1 MEFKKTKLGVIPSNW
16 EVKPIKEIAET
27 VTDYVA
33 NGSFASLAKN
43 VTYKNEEDVAVLI
56 RLVDYNNRFQGGF
69 VFIDEHAYQFLAK
82 SKLFGDEIIISN
94 VGANVGTVFRCP
106 KLPYKMSLA
115 PNSIM
120 VKFNGNNDFYFHW
133 LRSYNGQQM
142 LKSIV
147 TGSAQPKF
155 NKTNFKEMLAP
166 VPPLE
171 EQQKIAAILS
181 ALDEKIAINRAIN
194 DNLQQQLFSLYENMA
209 MTSPCLKEYTLSS
222 LCDFQEGYVNP
233 PQTHPEYFDGEVKWL
248 RAVDIN
254 ESFIIE
260 TSRTLT
266 KAGFESAKKS
276 ALLFKPNTIAIS
288 KSGTIGRLGII
299 ADYMCGNRAVINIAP
314 HDTNM
319 LAFIY
324 CFLKGKQREFPDMAV
339 GSVQKNLYVSLLEPL
354 TVFMPDDELLTEFNA
369 VGNSILN
376 KIYNNCIENT
386 ELANLRDTLLP
397 KFMSGEIDVSAV
409 QL

>member
-1 MEFKKTKLGVIPSNW
+1 MNFDIWSFEKKPLPEILSFIVDNRGKTVPTTENGHILIATNCIKNENLYLSYEKIRYLSEETYQNWFRAHPKPGDILFVCKGTPGRVCMVPDPIDFCIAQDMVALRANEAIVYNKYLLVVLRSARIQKQIEQTSVGDVIPHFKKSFFNQLLIPI
-16 EVKPIKEIAET
+16 PPMQIQRIIG
-27 VTDYVA
+27 DY
-33 NGSFASLAKN
+33 
-43 VTYKNEEDVAVLI
+43 Y
-56 RLVDYNNRFQGGF
+56 F
-69 VFIDEHAYQFLAK
+69 VFSEK
-82 SKLFGDEIIISN
+82 VEI
-94 VGANVGTVFRCP
+94 
-106 KLPYKMSLA
+106 
-115 PNSIM
+115 
-120 VKFNGNNDFYFHW
+120 NN
-133 LRSYNGQQM
+133 
-142 LKSIV
+142 K
-147 TGSAQPKF
+147 
-155 NKTNFKEMLAP
+155 
-166 VPPLE
+166 
-171 EQQKIAAILS
+171 
-181 ALDEKIAINRAIN
+181 IN

-209 MTSPCLKEYTLSS
+209 MTSPCLKEHALSN

-314 HDTNM
+314 NDTSM

-324 CFLKGKQREFPDMAV
+324 CFLKNKQKEFPDMAV

>member
-1 MEFKKTKLGVIPSNW
+1 MSYKTIQLSKAADIIVGFP
-16 EVKPIKEIAET
+16 
-27 VTDYVA
+27 
-33 NGSFASLAKN
+33 FASEKFNINAQG
-43 VTYKNEEDVAVLI
+43 T
-56 RLVDYNNRFQGGF
+56 RLVRGKNITTGNLRWGDDTRWWDDSS
-69 VFIDEHAYQFLAK
+69 IDL
-82 SKLFGDEIIISN
+82 SK
-94 VGANVGTVFRCP
+94 
-106 KLPYKMSLA
+106 Y
-115 PNSIM
+115 
-120 VKFNGNNDFYFHW
+120 
-133 LRSYNGQQM
+133 M
-142 LKSIV
+142 LKADDIVIGMDGSLVGKNYAKISENDLPLLLVQRVACIRAKEGYDQRFLWGCIASGKFERYIDSIK
-147 TGSAQPKF
+147 TGTSIPHISGGQIGNYLIP
-155 NKTNFKEMLAP
+155 NFDLPTQK
-166 VPPLE
+166 
-171 EQQKIAAILS
+171 KIAAILS

-209 MTSPCLKEYTLSS
+209 MTSPCLKEYTLSN

-397 KFMSGEIDVSAV
+397 KFMSGEIGVSAV

>member
-1 MEFKKTKLGVIPSNW
+1 MSYKAIQLSKAADIIVGFP
-16 EVKPIKEIAET
+16 
-27 VTDYVA
+27 
-33 NGSFASLAKN
+33 FASEKFNINAQG
-43 VTYKNEEDVAVLI
+43 T
-56 RLVDYNNRFQGGF
+56 RLVRGKNITTGILRWGDDTRWWDDSS
-69 VFIDEHAYQFLAK
+69 IDL
-82 SKLFGDEIIISN
+82 SK
-94 VGANVGTVFRCP
+94 
-106 KLPYKMSLA
+106 Y
-115 PNSIM
+115 
-120 VKFNGNNDFYFHW
+120 
-133 LRSYNGQQM
+133 M
-142 LKSIV
+142 LKADDIVIGMDGSLVGKNYAKISENDLPLLLVQRVACIRAKEGYDQRFLWGCIASGNFERYIDSIK
-147 TGSAQPKF
+147 TGTSIPHISGGQIGNYLIPDFDLQTQK
-155 NKTNFKEMLAP
+155 
-166 VPPLE
+166 
-171 EQQKIAAILS
+171 KIAAILS
-181 ALDEKIAINRAIN
+181 ALDEKIAINREIN

-209 MTSPCLKEYTLSS
+209 MTSPCLKEHALSN

-314 HDTNM
+314 NDTSM

-324 CFLKGKQREFPDMAV
+324 CFLKNKQKEFPDMAV

-397 KFMSGEIDVSAV
+397 KFMSGEVDVSDI